1 MSTRIDGTN
10 ASATSTQKN
19 QALVHEL
26 VTQGSFTEGAGVAD
40 DDSKSSGGGSK
51 GASAGK
57 GGAKTNNAAK
67 LTAPKEKT
75 ADTTQLERSLTPSA
89 SSGASAGGSLSI
101 GNDAP
106 ATRVAHG
113 QDEDVRA
120 LATQSD
126 ASSVAKDLVSKA
138 AGTAAETDAA
148 KPRVLDADPRV
159 AAAQIKLAQD
169 MADPSVSDEQI
180 QRDVQNLIDVTK
192 AQGRGGEALKVLTNA
207 MPSNTTAKRSASIYE
222 MAAKAGVSLDDNAS
236 KSKAAVADA
245 NVAKAQRAMEKAKQE
260 AAQQTAQKAAGGGG
274 GGSSGTAKGAGGG
287 GGGSGGPSSW
297 DGKKAAASTKT
308 TDTSSAGG
316 SKMDYSGPAE
326 SFPNDS
332 SKWASWDDLWSKA
345 AGQMAGANSA
355 EQTAWVKEG
364 IEAEAAK
371 TGIDPRFIL
380 AMVMQ
385 ESGGNVN
392 VHTTNNGVNN
402 PGLMQ
407 SHNGV
412 SFDGSKASVLQMI
425 QDGVQGTSS
434 GDGLVQGLQKTGNL
448 FAAARMYNSG
458 QMDSSNLSNAMGAT
472 ASYCSDLANFVMGR

>member
-1 MSTRIDGTN
+1 MSTRIDGTS

-19 QALVHEL
+19 QALVEEL
-26 VTQGSFTEGAGVAD
+26 VTQGSFTEGAGAD
-40 DDSKSSGGGSK
+40 DDSKSSGGSK
-51 GASAGK
+51 GASGGK
-57 GGAKTNNAAK
+57 SSAKINNAAK

-106 ATRVAHG
+106 AMRVARS

-126 ASSVAKDLVSKA
+126 ASSVAKSFVSRGASTA
-138 AGTAAETDAA
+138 AGADTD

-159 AAAQIKLAQD
+159 AAAQVKLAQD

-192 AQGRGGEALKVLTNA
+192 GQGRGDEALKVLTNA
-207 MPSNTTAKRSASIYE
+207 MPSNTTAKRSAAIYE

-260 AAQQTAQKAAGGGG
+260 AAQQAAQKAAGGGG
-274 GGSSGTAKGAGGG
+274 GGSSGAAKGAGGG
-287 GGGSGGPSSW
+287 GGSSGPSSW
-297 DGKKAAASTKT
+297 DGTKT
-308 TDTSSAGG
+308 TAGTKTSDASSAGG
-316 SKMDYSGPAE
+316 SKLDYAGPAE
-326 SFPNDS
+326 SFPNDT
-332 SKWASWDDLWSKA
+332 SKWASFDDLWSKA
-345 AGQMAGANSA
+345 AGRMAGSNSA
-355 EQTAWVKEG
+355 EQTAWIKEG

-385 ESGGNVN
+385 ESDGNVN
-392 VHTTNNGVNN
+392 VRTTNNGVNN

-412 SFDGSKASVLQMI
+412 SFDGSKESVLQMI
-425 QDGVQGTSS
+425 KDGVEGTSF
-434 GDGLVQGLQKTGNL
+434 GDGLVQGVQKTNNL

-458 QMDSSNLSNAMGAT
+458 QMDSSNLSNGLGAT
-472 ASYCSDLANFVMGR
+472 ASYCSDLANFVMGRR